1 MVAAWLEGSCNMVS
15 WWQMIDR
22 RQVKWFMNG
31 REMVRQKVGLWLEDI
46 WQMVGRWLV
55 GGWQM
60 AGKWL
65 ADG

>member
-1 MVAAWLEGSCNMVS
+1 MVS